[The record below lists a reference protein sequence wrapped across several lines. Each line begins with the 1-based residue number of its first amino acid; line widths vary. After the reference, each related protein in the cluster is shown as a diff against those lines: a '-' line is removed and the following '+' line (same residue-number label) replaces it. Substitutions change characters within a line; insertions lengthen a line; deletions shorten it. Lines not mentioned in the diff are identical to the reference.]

1 MGTLAL
7 IMALTVKGIIE
18 LLIYSYDI
26 HIAGVLVP
34 AVLGLL
40 WKHATRGG
48 VLAGM
53 IISSAI
59 AVLGIIGAIRFPYW
73 ELIYV
78 SGALVSLIVMVI
90 VSLVIK
96 PTEPEEKIAKLL
108 R

>member
-1 MGTLAL
+1 
-7 IMALTVKGIIE
+7 
-18 LLIYSYDI
+18 
-26 HIAGVLVP
+26 
-34 AVLGLL
+34 
-40 WKHATRGG
+40 
-48 VLAGM
+48 M

-90 VSLVIK
+90 VSLVTK